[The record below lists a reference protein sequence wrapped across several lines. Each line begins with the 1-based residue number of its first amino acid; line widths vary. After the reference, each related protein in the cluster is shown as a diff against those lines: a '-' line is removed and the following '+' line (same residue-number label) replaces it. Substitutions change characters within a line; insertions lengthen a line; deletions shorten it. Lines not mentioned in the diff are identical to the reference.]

1 MLVEHPELAYR
12 TFRTLEQMQAV
23 ALVQEFIPTPGYD
36 VRAFV
41 LGGEVIASMRR
52 WQPAGD
58 FRANVTQGGRSE
70 RVELDAAMTS
80 MAVRSAAAV
89 GAVMAGVDLMPTTDG
104 RLLVLEVNSS
114 PGFRALSA
122 STGVDVAAQIASF
135 AAKL

>member
-1 MLVEHPELAYR
+1 
-12 TFRTLEQMQAV
+12 
-23 ALVQEFIPTPGYD
+23 
-36 VRAFV
+36 
-41 LGGEVIASMRR
+41 MRR